1 VVDYFILFLVLAFLS
16 EIIGTISGFGSSILF
31 VPVATLFYDFHTVL
45 GITAIFHVFSNC
57 SKLLLFRK
65 GISIYLLLRIGL
77 PATIFVGVGAYLS
90 AIIPVKSLKIIMP
103 IVLIGVSLVLLV
115 KKSSLQKT
123 AMNMFL
129 GGSISGFFAGII
141 GSGGAIRGLVLMA
154 FDLSKDAFI
163 ATSAAIDLGV
173 DITRGVIYIWNGFV
187 KSDVF
192 ILLPFFI
199 GVSFFGSYV
208 GKLILKYVS
217 EHYFKYLVLAVI
229 ICSAIIELYGLL

>member
-1 VVDYFILFLVLAFLS
+1 
-16 EIIGTISGFGSSILF
+16 
-31 VPVATLFYDFHTVL
+31 
-45 GITAIFHVFSNC
+45 
-57 SKLLLFRK
+57 LFRK
-65 GISIYLLLRIGL
+65 GISIYLLLGIGV
-77 PATIFVGVGAYLS
+77 PAIIFVGVGAYLS

-187 KSDVF
+187 KSDVL